1 MPIENVFAIMKRL
14 EAALTKSVQGLVRC
28 YLEDMCTSMW
38 RSQALTGTRYP
49 TLPGFNFYYPYP
61 TRKFF
66 ENFRVQGSNYT
77 CCFHTGLYQ

>member
-38 RSQALTGTRYP
+38 RSCTRIINNTSYLTGICQ
-49 TLPGFNFYYPYP
+49 
-61 TRKFF
+61 
-66 ENFRVQGSNYT
+66 E
-77 CCFHTGLYQ
+77 